1 MRAFISHHPGGIEEM
16 HSRLERVEADL
27 ATTQKAVADEAEML
41 KLAEG
46 EKGAIQAEAD

>member
-16 HSRLERVEADL
+16 CWKLGQVETNLTA
-27 ATTQKAVADEAEML
+27 AQKAVADGAEML